1 MGGLVAV
8 LSFDPCPTLANYSL
22 RFPSR
27 IQTYHSHSAATITV
41 LWRQARRYDQTS
53 ASEPEASHLLRL
65 LPRYAQPDIGHGGW
79 LLPSESTAFVFSWA
93 HDC

>member
-22 RFPSR
+22 RFRTR
-27 IQTYHSHSAATITV
+27 IQTHHSHSAATV
-41 LWRQARRYDQTS
+41 LWRQAFRYDQTS
-53 ASEPEASHLLRL
+53 ASEREASHLLRL
-65 LPRYAQPDIGHGGW
+65 LPRYAQPDLGHGGW

-93 HDC
+93 YDC